1 MVPKSWKMAR
11 LTRFGVLAKVRYA
24 RVMTASQKSKKVLFL
39 ITKSNWGGAQRYVY
53 DLATNLDKK
62 VFETVVA
69 LGGEGELGQR
79 LHDAG
84 IRVIKINSLK
94 RDVSLRNEWEF
105 ARELWRII
113 RTEKPD
119 VLHVNSSKAGGV
131 GTLLGRLL
139 LVPKVIFTAHGW
151 AFNEDRPWWQKI
163 IIKFL
168 HWFTILLSHRTIAVS
183 NAVFKQLTWP
193 GVVRRTKVLH
203 PGRNIGAM
211 YETTEAREKL
221 QELVPDKSLTQTSG
235 LIWLGTIGELHP
247 IKRQTLLIE
256 CLALIHEDH
265 PQLRLLIIG
274 EGRERPHLENLIIE
288 KGLTDK
294 IFLLGNVS
302 EAARLMK
309 AFCIFLLPSK
319 SEAYGYVVHEAG
331 LAGLPV
337 IATNVGG
344 IPEIVEHEVSGL
356 LVPEGDLNALK
367 ETLIKMLNDQ
377 TLQKTL
383 AANLKDKMLARSLD
397 KMVRAT
403 EALYTL

>member
-1 MVPKSWKMAR
+1 
-11 LTRFGVLAKVRYA
+11 
-24 RVMTASQKSKKVLFL
+24 MTNHRKKVLFL

-53 DLATNLDKK
+53 DLATNLNKDE
-62 VFETVVA
+62 FETVVA
-69 LGGEGELGQR
+69 LGGDGELSQR

-84 IRVIKINSLK
+84 IRVIKIDSLK
-94 RDVSLRNEWEF
+94 RDVSLRNEWDF

-113 RTEKPD
+113 RTEKPS

-139 LVPKVIFTAHGW
+139 FVPRVIFTAHGW
-151 AFNEDRPWWQKI
+151 AFNEDRPKWQKI

-183 NAVFKQLTWP
+183 NVLFEQLNWP
-193 GVVRRTKVLH
+193 GVEKRTKVLH

-211 YETTEAREKL
+211 YETNEAREKL
-221 QELVPDKSLTQTSG
+221 QELIPDKSLTQTND
-235 LIWLGTIGELHP
+235 LIWLGTVGELHP
-247 IKRQTLLIE
+247 IKRQALLIE
-256 CLALIHEDH
+256 CLALIHQDY
-265 PQLRLLIIG
+265 PKLRLLIIG
-274 EGRERPHLENLIIE
+274 EGSERTNLETLIKE
-288 KGLTDK
+288 KGLTNK

-302 EAARLMK
+302 EAARLLK
-309 AFCIFLLPSK
+309 AFCIFLFPSK

-337 IATNVGG
+337 VATNVGG
-344 IPEIVEHEVSGL
+344 IPEIIEHDVSGL
-356 LVPEGDLNALK
+356 LVPEGDLSAFKEALLK
-367 ETLIKMLNDQ
+367 ILNDQ

-383 AANLKDKMLARSLD
+383 AGNLKDKMLARSLT
-397 KMVRAT
+397 KMVLAT